1 MELVRYCKALS
12 DETRV
17 RLVHLLV
24 RHELNVGEIVRALDM
39 GQSRVSRHL
48 KILLDAGLLSV
59 RRDGLW
65 AFYRAVEDG
74 PARAFLQGAEVL
86 LEAEAELA
94 ADLERAEAILNER
107 VASTREFFN
116 TVAPEWER
124 LSRDLLGDL
133 RLYEKLAERV
143 GRCSVAVDLGCGP
156 GDLLQRLADHCR
168 QVIGVDNSPRML
180 DVARKRFEGRDDVS
194 LRIGEL
200 THLPLRD
207 WEAEAVAMSMV
218 LHHLSDPAGA
228 IAEAGRVLKM
238 GGRLILAEFDRHEVE
253 EMRESYGDLRLGIPR
268 EEMLGWLERARF
280 DVVEVAE
287 YEVNKG
293 LAVLIYECV
302 KK

>member
-17 RLVHLLV
+17 RLMHLLV
-24 RHELNVGEIVRALDM
+24 RFELNVGEIVRALDM

-65 AFYRAVEDG
+65 AFYSAIEEG
-74 PARAFLQGAEVL
+74 HARAFIEGAEVL
-86 LEAEAELA
+86 LRAEPALA
-94 ADLERAEAILNER
+94 SDLDRAEAILNER
-107 VASTREFFN
+107 VATTREFFD

-124 LSRDLLGDL
+124 LSRNLLGDL
-133 RLYEKLAERV
+133 RLSDEMAKRV

-156 GDLLQRLADHCR
+156 GDLLQKLADHCR

-180 DVARKRFEGRDDVS
+180 DVARKRFEGREDVS

-228 IAEAGRVLKM
+228 IGEAARVLKM
-238 GGRLILAEFDRHEVE
+238 GGRLILAEFERHEVE

-268 EEMLGWLERARF
+268 EEMLAWLERSRF
-280 DVVEVAE
+280 AVSEVVE
-287 YEVNKG
+287 YDVNKG
-293 LAVLIYECV
+293 LKVLIYECV

>member
-17 RLVHLLV
+17 RLVHLLM

-48 KILLDAGLLSV
+48 KILLDAGLLDV

-65 AFYRAVEDG
+65 AFYSAVEKG
-74 PARAFLQGAEVL
+74 HARAFMDGAAQMFPDEPQL
-86 LEAEAELA
+86 LD
-94 ADLERAEAILNER
+94 DLERAEAILHER
-107 VASTREFFN
+107 VVSTREFFD

-124 LSRDLLGDL
+124 LSRDMLGSL
-133 RLYEKLAERV
+133 HLPEKLSERV
-143 GRCSVAVDLGCGP
+143 GRCSVAADLGCGP

-168 QVIGVDNSPRML
+168 EVIGVDNSPRML
-180 DVARKRFEGRDDVS
+180 DMARTRFQGREDVS

-207 WEAEAVAMSMV
+207 EEAEVVVISLV
-218 LHHLSDPAGA
+218 LHHLSDPAQA
-228 IAEAGRVLKM
+228 VAEACRVLRP
-238 GGRLILAEFDRHEVE
+238 GGRLVLAEFDRHGVE
-253 EMRESYGDLRLGIPR
+253 EMRDAYGDLRLGIDRGELRRWMEAAGFATPV
-268 EEMLGWLERARF
+268 MT
-280 DVVEVAE
+280 E

-293 LAVLIYECV
+293 LTVLIYESV